1 LLHYSSVKV
10 TPEAQRAY
18 LEKNPHL
25 AKPAIV
31 ASSSNAASAS
41 ASTSSSTSSGMSEA
55 ISEKMQRQKHN
66 QAAVMHAKTSASI
79 KKLNSLNKKK
89 A

>member
-1 LLHYSSVKV
+1 VKV

-25 AKPAIV
+25 AKPAAA
-31 ASSSNAASAS
+31 ASSSSTAS
-41 ASTSSSTSSGMSEA
+41 ASTSTSSTVSSGISA
-55 ISEKMQRQKHN
+55 AVSEKKERHKHN
-66 QAAVMHAKTSASI
+66 QAAVKHASTSASI